1 HYRENLKEKGYKG
14 PDDLEKR
21 QGEIRELEK
30 NVIPNIE
37 KQINTKEQVIGT
49 ISGILDAIQQATRS
63 KEQAQQK
70 QQQLRRFRSSS
81 INKPKDQG
89 HDFSR

>member
-1 HYRENLKEKGYKG
+1 
-14 PDDLEKR
+14 
-21 QGEIRELEK
+21 
-30 NVIPNIE
+30 VIPNIE

-49 ISGILDAIQQATRS
+49 ISGIFDAIQQATRS
-63 KEQAQQK
+63 EEQAQQK
-70 QQQLRRFRSSS
+70 QQQQLRRFRSSS